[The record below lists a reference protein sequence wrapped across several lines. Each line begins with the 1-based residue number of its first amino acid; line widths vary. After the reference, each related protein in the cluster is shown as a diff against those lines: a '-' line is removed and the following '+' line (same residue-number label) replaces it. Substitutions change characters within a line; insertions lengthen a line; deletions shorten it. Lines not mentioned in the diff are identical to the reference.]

1 MTRYAAK
8 VDSNHADIRDG
19 LRAIFGREAVQDVS
33 MYSGLGFDLIACCRG
48 RVAFLE
54 VKQPGKAT
62 RLTESEAAARARYG
76 EYWRVVTTLE
86 EALGAVEGAA

>member
-8 VDSNHADIRDG
+8 VDANHADIRDG
-19 LRAIFGREAVQDVS
+19 LRAIFG
-33 MYSGLGFDLIACCRG
+33 IACCRG

-62 RLTESEAAARARYG
+62 RLTESEAAARVEQAAAHLAAQQ
-76 EYWRVVTTLE
+76 VTQ
-86 EALGAVEGAA
+86 